1 MFETVFLVFVGA
13 IIGWLTNVLAIKMLF
28 RPIKPIKLPLVNIK
42 VQGLIPKRRNEISKS
57 IGEIVERELISIHD
71 ILNRLITEENKKE
84 AIGLIK
90 EKILKAVEIKIPL
103 LIPSAF
109 KYKIIG
115 YLEEQIVKEG
125 PAILESIIDNIT
137 GRAIEHINIGKMVE
151 EKIDDFE
158 LLKMEEI
165 ILSVAAKE
173 LKHIEILGGFLG
185 GVIGLI
191 QGLII
196 RLI

>member
-1 MFETVFLVFVGA
+1 MFETLFLVFVGA

-28 RPIKPIKLPLVNIK
+28 RPIKPIKLPLVNIT
-42 VQGLIPKRRNEISKS
+42 VQGLIPKRRNEISKR

-84 AIGLIK
+84 AISLIK
-90 EKILKAVEIKIPL
+90 EKILKAVEMKIPL
-103 LIPSAF
+103 LIPSAL

-115 YLEEQIVKEG
+115 YLEEQIIKEG

-137 GRAIEHINIGKMVE
+137 GKAIEHINIRKMVE

-158 LLKMEEI
+158 LIKMEEI

-173 LKHIEILGGFLG
+173 LKHIEILGGILG
-185 GVIGLI
+185 GIIGLV